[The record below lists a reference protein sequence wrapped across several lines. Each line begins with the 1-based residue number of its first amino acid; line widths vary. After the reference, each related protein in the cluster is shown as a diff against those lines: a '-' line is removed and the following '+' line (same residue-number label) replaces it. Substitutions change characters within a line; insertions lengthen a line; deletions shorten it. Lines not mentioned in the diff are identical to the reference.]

1 MLKFLLSICLL
12 LFSCEDYGNPVSLN
26 QNLSNYSNVKTI
38 IDLNCLGCHNSEIS
52 LGGLNLSTY
61 ENIIS
66 SGSIIPEDAL
76 NSNLVDRITRSA
88 EDALL
93 MPPPDISEG
102 LSQENIDVIIEW
114 INNGALE

>member
-61 ENIIS
+61 ENIIN
-66 SGSIIPEDAL
+66 SGSVISGDAL
-76 NSNLVDRITRSA
+76 NSNLINRITRF
-88 EDALL
+88 EGDGLL
-93 MPPPDISEG
+93 MPPTNK

>member
-61 ENIIS
+61 ENIIN
-66 SGSIIPEDAL
+66 SGSVISGDAL
-76 NSNLVDRITRSA
+76 NSNLINRITRF
-88 EDALL
+88 EGDGLL
-93 MPPPDISEG
+93 MPPTNK
-102 LSQENIDVIIEW
+102 LSQENIDIIIEW